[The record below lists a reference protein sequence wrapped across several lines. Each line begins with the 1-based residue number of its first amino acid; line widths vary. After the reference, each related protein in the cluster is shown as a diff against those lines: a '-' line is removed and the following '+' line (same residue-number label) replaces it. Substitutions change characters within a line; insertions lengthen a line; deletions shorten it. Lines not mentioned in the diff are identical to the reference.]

1 MNKEWLEKINMTLEE
16 RANLEMWCENIG
28 YKRYESICNSIIEKT
43 KRKSVNYSVLQ
54 VIAKYDF
61 CLSDFLH
68 SMLKFIELR
77 FRSYL
82 DNNYGELLI
91 TRQEFLYQI
100 SNKLTNGK
108 RRLDCSTYYD
118 KKLKDETTL
127 GEFLTAS
134 NMETLLRV
142 LFLLPKKELEVF
154 NKNIAQLKEELTKI
168 KNARNY
174 VAHGQVLLFN
184 EKFNLKEMIVLML
197 KYMPTKESKL
207 KRIDELDKLNKRLFE
222 EECKLPNI
230 LRESVSIVLKKKEFE
245 EIGL

>member
-1 MNKEWLEKINMTLEE
+1 MNKEWLKKVNMTLQE
-16 RANLEMWCENIG
+16 RGNLEMWCESIG
-28 YKRYESICNSIIEKT
+28 YNRYEIIYTFIANTTNKED
-43 KRKSVNYSVLQ
+43 VDYSLLKA
-54 VIAKYDF
+54 IAKYDF
-61 CLSDFLH
+61 CMSDFLH

-134 NMETLLRV
+134 SMETLLRV

-168 KNARNY
+168 KNVRNY

-184 EKFNLKEMIVLML
+184 EKFNLKEIIVLML

-230 LRESVSIVLKKKEFE
+230 LRESVAIVLKKKDFE

>member
-1 MNKEWLEKINMTLEE
+1 MKQYGYKEVIEYPIDYDKNLEITYISKLEE
-16 RANLEMWCENIG
+16 DSSHI
-28 YKRYESICNSIIEKT
+28 Y
-43 KRKSVNYSVLQ
+43 V
-54 VIAKYDF
+54 
-61 CLSDFLH
+61 
-68 SMLKFIELR
+68 
-77 FRSYL
+77 
-82 DNNYGELLI
+82 
-91 TRQEFLYQI
+91 
-100 SNKLTNGK
+100 
-108 RRLDCSTYYD
+108 YYD

-134 NMETLLRV
+134 SMETLLRV

-174 VAHGQVLLFN
+174 VAHGQVLIFN

-222 EECKLPNI
+222 EECKLPDI
-230 LRESVSIVLKKKEFE
+230 LRESVSIVLKKKELE